1 MLSAVEWK
9 DTQPLRYMRHG
20 SSGSGGF
27 REGGLEGSD
36 ISPPPPPQHFLDPNV
51 SRREPSRA
59 FEIGSHINLGVW
71 SSMTL
76 LFTLFICLFRQS
88 KTCSKYTNIYNIL
101 THAKS
106 K

>member
-36 ISPPPPPQHFLDPNV
+36 ISPPPPTFFRPKRFTKRTKSSVRDRV
-51 SRREPSRA
+51 S
-59 FEIGSHINLGVW
+59 H
-71 SSMTL
+71 
-76 LFTLFICLFRQS
+76 
-88 KTCSKYTNIYNIL
+88 
-101 THAKS
+101 
-106 K
+106 